1 MNRILGEMAD
11 MFWTQELANR
21 LVEVVKTGII
31 LTDTKGNVLF
41 VNDLA
46 SHMCGYSS
54 EDLSSLKIDIL
65 FLPEDREVLFNNILK
80 LNLEGTG
87 FDGEALFQKKDGTPF
102 FVNLSSALYKSE
114 SPYHELIIFT
124 VQDISRLKRMEKE
137 KIESERFAGLGAMT
151 DQISHQIR
159 NPIVAI
165 GGFALRL
172 AKDQVSTGE
181 YSRYSNIIHTEA
193 QRLEYI
199 IDRLAEFTQTQSEN
213 RTSFLF
219 SELFIRLEKTFEAF
233 LNGSVVKVTLPQID
247 EIPVILLYGDI
258 SRLST
263 TLEAVVHNGIE
274 AIIDRGEVDISG
286 VIIANTAVITVK
298 DDGEGIL
305 EKNKPFLFDPFFSTK
320 FNYLGLGLTLAKR
333 IIEEHKGNIDVSCNA
348 NGGTVVTI
356 TLPIDRRRSIRTK
369 RL

>member
-1 MNRILGEMAD
+1 MNRILGEMTD

-31 LTDTKGNVLF
+31 LTDTKGYVLF
-41 VNDLA
+41 INDLA

-54 EDLSSLKIDIL
+54 DDLNKQKIDVL
-65 FLPEDREVLFNNILK
+65 FLPEDREVLFNNVLK

-87 FDGEALFQKKDGTPF
+87 FDGEALFQKIDGTPF
-102 FVNLSSALYKSE
+102 FVNLSSALYRGE

-181 YSRYSNIIHTEA
+181 YSRYSQIIHTEA

-199 IDRLAEFTQTQSEN
+199 IDRLAEFTQTQSQT
-213 RTSFLF
+213 RSSFLF
-219 SELFIRLEKTFEAF
+219 SELFTKLEMTFNPF
-233 LNGSVVKVTLPQID
+233 IDGSRIKVMLPQVD
-247 EIPVILLYGDI
+247 KIPVIRLYGDA

-263 TLEAVVHNGIE
+263 ALESVVHNSIE
-274 AIIDRGEVDISG
+274 AIVDRGEVNISG
-286 VIIANTAVITVK
+286 IVIENTTVVTVT
-298 DDGEGIL
+298 DNGEGIP
-305 EKNKPFLFDPFFSTK
+305 EKNVPFLFDPFFSTK

-333 IIEEHKGNIDVSCNA
+333 IVEEHKGKIAVSCNV
-348 NGGTVVTI
+348 GSDTVVTI
-356 TLPIDRRRSIRTK
+356 SLPADRRRLVRTK
-369 RL
+369 LL